1 MNRNYNV
8 SCKNSTKN
16 SSNYINV
23 DISELDKIIN
33 HSAENIFCS
42 CLNHVDSSTIDGLV
56 NDILNKVKPGGT
68 VTLSIVDVKK
78 YASDF
83 INGVIGGEYLL
94 KILSNFKCILSI
106 EDLYTKININIF
118 NVKQV
123 LKNDNSIDITIERM
137 SI

>member
-8 SCKNSTKN
+8 SCKTSARN
-16 SSNYINV
+16 SSNYTNI

-42 CLNHVDSSTIDGLV
+42 CLNHVNPSAVDSLV
-56 NDILNKVKPGGT
+56 NDILNKVKPGGI
-68 VTLSIVDVKK
+68 VTLSIVDMKK
-78 YASDF
+78 YATDF
-83 INGVIGGEYLL
+83 VNGVISGEYLL
-94 KILSNFKCILSI
+94 KIISNFQCILSI

-118 NVKQV
+118 NIKQV
-123 LKNDNSIDITIERM
+123 VKNDNSIDVTIERM